1 MIKLFLLFAAMT
13 VLTVG
18 CGQRNT
24 IGGQRSTIK
33 HYVPAQ
39 RLADAY
45 GDGRYMKRNLTF
57 PLSDSALAFETPL
70 PGIGPI
76 AGGILKFVGDIFAKN
91 TNLGKLQMNYTQTLP
106 EIPRELHS
114 VRLSRVFFYMKP
126 QGKARRFRDW
136 FSRIFMG
143 KGHVTFDFLDKFAVR
158 MTTTH
163 IDDPDNY
170 VSTLVSKDYDKYDA
184 ASLMEVFYKRNRPVV
199 VDTERAREIVLL
211 KYDGREKQSDTSN
224 ELYGQIHIFEAT
236 SPDKVKHFLMD
247 QAKMKGLYKRILI
260 LENTL
265 LIELIKDPVADE
277 LFKEVMSDL
286 SENDKLEEK
295 LGITFYDHCTPRS
308 CLELNL
314 PDVNLMPIALK
325 DNAITLDAVIHAGKV
340 PESFNLKGFV
350 EFEVQIDSPI

>member
-1 MIKLFLLFAAMT
+1 MFKLILLFAAMS
-13 VLTVG
+13 LMTVG

-24 IGGQRSTIK
+24 IK
-33 HYVPAQ
+33 NDVKAQ

-45 GDGRYMKRNLTF
+45 GNGQFMVRNLTF
-57 PLSDSALAFETPL
+57 PLSDSALAYKTPL

-91 TNLGKLQMNYTQTLP
+91 TNMGKLQMEYTQTLP
-106 EIPRELHS
+106 EIPAELHS
-114 VRLSRVFFYMKP
+114 VRLSRVFFYMRP
-126 QGKARRFRDW
+126 QGKARRIRDW

-170 VSTLVSKDYDKYDA
+170 VSTLVTKDYDKHDV
-184 ASLMEVFYKRNRPVV
+184 ASLMDVFYKKTRRIV
-199 VDTERAREIVLL
+199 VDTEKATEIVLL
-211 KYDGREKQSDTSN
+211 KYDGDSKDADTTN
-224 ELYGQIHIFEAT
+224 DKYGQIHILETT
-236 SPDKVKHFLMD
+236 SPDKLKHFFMD
-247 QAKMKGLYKRILI
+247 QRKMRKLYKRILI
-260 LENTL
+260 LENSVL
-265 LIELIKDPVADE
+265 VELVKDPVANE
-277 LFKEVMSDL
+277 YFKEVMSEISD
-286 SENDKLEEK
+286 NDEK
-295 LGITFYDHCTPRS
+295 RLGITYIDTCTPRS
-308 CLELNL
+308 CLELNI

-325 DNAITLDAVIHAGKV
+325 GNAITLDAVIHAGKV